1 MAENVA
7 RYDEFFIL
15 YLFLSYLILFFIII
29 TFLWQIIRHVIIN
42 FLFCICF
49 YLILFY
55 LSLLLLFFFYQ
66 VLLIVILI
74 FLLMDVSESRFRY
87 RTKRHR
93 NFRSRGRGTIR
104 KTKPTRFKTTS
115 APLPSNRV
123 IRQDECRVI
132 VDKLPKK
139 RPPGPICLRMS
150 ETQKLAMLREVGGYI
165 PRYMALN
172 RKHAEKFEDLTLDRL
187 PLPSNVSSSQTSG
200 SVPIGKQSD
209 VRSKRMVDDS
219 ETFIQQCRVAGVDP
233 QIGLLRLC
241 TECSALT
248 ALPPNVFPPFINEVV
263 CNFGLPPAVNGP
275 DCFNRIGFCQQG
287 VIRFNFL
294 RSTGEY
300 EQDDDDD
307 DVFIEELETFEQD
320 IRTCCQCRAFTF
332 IGLG

>member
-1 MAENVA
+1 M
-7 RYDEFFIL
+7 L
-15 YLFLSYLILFFIII
+15 YKRIFMTGRFCWLRSFHLHYGRKYGTLWLI
-29 TFLWQIIRHVIIN
+29 
-42 FLFCICF
+42 F
-49 YLILFY
+49 YFVFVFILFY
-55 LSLLLLFFFYQ
+55 FLLLLLFYQ
-66 VLLIVILI
+66 VLLIVILS
-74 FLLMDVSESRFRY
+74 FLLLDVSESRFRY
-87 RTKRHR
+87 RTKRYRH
-93 NFRSRGRGTIR
+93 FGSRGRGTIR

-187 PLPSNVSSSQTSG
+187 PLPSNVSSLQTNG
-200 SVPIGKQSD
+200 SIPTGTQSD
-209 VRSKRMVDDS
+209 VRSKRTVDDS
-219 ETFIQQCRVAGVDP
+219 VTFIRQCRVAGVDP
-233 QIGLLRLC
+233 EIGLLRLC
-241 TECSALT
+241 TECSAFT
-248 ALPPNVFPPFINEVV
+248 ELPANVFPPFVNEVV

-275 DCFNRIGFCQQG
+275 DCFNRIGVCQQG

-320 IRTCCQCRAFTF
+320 IRTCCQCRAFAF
-332 IGLG
+332 IG

>member
-1 MAENVA
+1 M
-7 RYDEFFIL
+7 
-15 YLFLSYLILFFIII
+15 
-29 TFLWQIIRHVIIN
+29 
-42 FLFCICF
+42 
-49 YLILFY
+49 
-55 LSLLLLFFFYQ
+55 
-66 VLLIVILI
+66 LLIVTLI
-74 FLLMDVSESRFRY
+74 FLLMDISESRFRY

-93 NFRSRGRGTIR
+93 NFGSRGRGTIR

-115 APLPSNRV
+115 APFRSNRV
-123 IRQDECRVI
+123 IRQDECSVI

-200 SVPIGKQSD
+200 SIPTGTKSD

-219 ETFIQQCRVAGVDP
+219 VTFIQQCRVAGVDP
-233 QIGLLRLC
+233 EIGLLRLC
-241 TECSALT
+241 TECSAFT
-248 ALPPNVFPPFINEVV
+248 ALPANVFPPFINEVV
-263 CNFGLPPAVNGP
+263 CNFGLPPGVNGP

-294 RSTGEY
+294 RSTGEF
-300 EQDDDDD
+300 EEDDDDD

-320 IRTCCQCRAFTF
+320 VRTCCQCRAFTF
-332 IGLG
+332 IG

>member
-1 MAENVA
+1 M
-7 RYDEFFIL
+7 
-15 YLFLSYLILFFIII
+15 
-29 TFLWQIIRHVIIN
+29 IN

-55 LSLLLLFFFYQ
+55 FLLLLLFYGRIYGTLWLFFYFVFVFILFYLLLLFFSDK
-66 VLLIVILI
+66 VLLVVILI

-93 NFRSRGRGTIR
+93 NFGSWGRGTIR

-115 APLPSNRV
+115 APFPSNRV
-123 IRQDECRVI
+123 IRQDECGII

-150 ETQKLAMLREVGGYI
+150 DTQKLAMLREVGGYI

-187 PLPSNVSSSQTSG
+187 PLPSNVSSSQTNASIPTG
-200 SVPIGKQSD
+200 TQSD
-209 VRSKRMVDDS
+209 VRSKRTVDDS
-219 ETFIQQCRVAGVDP
+219 VTFIQQCRVAGVDP
-233 QIGLLRLC
+233 EIGLLRLC
-241 TECSALT
+241 TECSAFT
-248 ALPPNVFPPFINEVV
+248 ELPANVFPRFINEVV

-287 VIRFNFL
+287 VIRLNFL
-294 RSTGEY
+294 RSTGEF
-300 EQDDDDD
+300 EEDDDDD

-332 IGLG
+332 IGIG

>member
-1 MAENVA
+1 M
-7 RYDEFFIL
+7 
-15 YLFLSYLILFFIII
+15 
-29 TFLWQIIRHVIIN
+29 
-42 FLFCICF
+42 
-49 YLILFY
+49 
-55 LSLLLLFFFYQ
+55 
-66 VLLIVILI
+66 LLIVILI

-93 NFRSRGRGTIR
+93 NFGSWGRGTIR

-115 APLPSNRV
+115 APFPSNRV
-123 IRQDECRVI
+123 IRQDECGVI

-150 ETQKLAMLREVGGYI
+150 ETQKLAMLGEVGGYI

-187 PLPSNVSSSQTSG
+187 PLPSNVSSSQTNASIPTG
-200 SVPIGKQSD
+200 TQSD

-219 ETFIQQCRVAGVDP
+219 VTFIQQCRVAGVDP
-233 QIGLLRLC
+233 EIGLLRLC

-248 ALPPNVFPPFINEVV
+248 VLPANVFPRFINEVV

-287 VIRFNFL
+287 VIRLNFL
-294 RSTGEY
+294 RSTGEF
-300 EQDDDDD
+300 EEDDDDD

-332 IGLG
+332 IGIG

>member
-1 MAENVA
+1 MII
-7 RYDEFFIL
+7 FFIL
-15 YLFLSYLILFFIII
+15 YLFLSYLILFIII
-29 TFLWQIIRHVIIN
+29 III
-42 FLFCICF
+42 
-49 YLILFY
+49 
-55 LSLLLLFFFYQ
+55 FYQ

-93 NFRSRGRGTIR
+93 NFGSRGRGTIR

-115 APLPSNRV
+115 APFRSNRV
-123 IRQDECRVI
+123 IRQDECSVI

-200 SVPIGKQSD
+200 SIPTGTKSD

-219 ETFIQQCRVAGVDP
+219 VTFIQQCRVAGVDP
-233 QIGLLRLC
+233 EIGLLRLC
-241 TECSALT
+241 TECSAFT
-248 ALPPNVFPPFINEVV
+248 ALPANVFPPFINEVV
-263 CNFGLPPAVNGP
+263 CNFGLPPGVNGP

-294 RSTGEY
+294 RSTGEF
-300 EQDDDDD
+300 EEDDDDD

-320 IRTCCQCRAFTF
+320 VRTCCQCRAFTF
-332 IGLG
+332 IG

>member
-1 MAENVA
+1 MAENMA
-7 RYDEFFIL
+7 CYDEFFIL
-15 YLFLSYLILFFIII
+15 YLFLSYLILFFITI
-29 TFLWQIIRHVIIN
+29 TFLWQKIWHVMIN
-42 FLFCICF
+42 FFIF
-49 YLILFY
+49 YFVFILFY
-55 LSLLLLFFFYQ
+55 LLLLLFFYQ

-93 NFRSRGRGTIR
+93 NFGSWGRGTIR
-104 KTKPTRFKTTS
+104 KTKPTRFKPTS
-115 APLPSNRV
+115 APFPSNRV
-123 IRQDECRVI
+123 IRQDECGVI

-187 PLPSNVSSSQTSG
+187 PLPSNVSSSQTNASIPTG
-200 SVPIGKQSD
+200 TQSD
-209 VRSKRMVDDS
+209 VRSKRTVDDS
-219 ETFIQQCRVAGVDP
+219 VTFVQQCRVAGVDP
-233 QIGLLRLC
+233 EIGLLRLC
-241 TECSALT
+241 TECSAFT
-248 ALPPNVFPPFINEVV
+248 ELPANVFPRFINEVV

-287 VIRFNFL
+287 VIRLNFL
-294 RSTGEY
+294 RSTGEF
-300 EQDDDDD
+300 EEDDDDD
-307 DVFIEELETFEQD
+307 DVFIEELETFERD

-332 IGLG
+332 IGIG